1 MKININSK
9 MSMQISSLNKLHQK
23 KLFQKSKTNKLLLT
37 DFNKFSLFN
46 NNLKSTKR
54 KLCIN
59 SQQTYSNNSLKIQKN
74 INSLNI
80 KKKKPYII
88 NNKITNNNNII
99 KSIKNNTSKN
109 ENKHIVFN
117 NNSNSNKSL
126 KYNSVNNLI
135 GINISFNY
143 MNKNYSLNKIKPNYY
158 MPYYSTKNIKNNNK
172 INNNINIKEQYYH
185 KFFNE
190 SFNDVN
196 KENNSFNS
204 SSSKNKINKKNK
216 NVIVSPM
223 QNDFSKIIKSLKYKG
238 INSPKNKN
246 KKINNNFNK
255 KKKQLEIKN
264 TLSSNE
270 ENNNCNKTNLNN
282 SSNISGIG
290 KSLSCKNMK
299 LNHMTIKRYKN
310 NAVKNTYGNKN
321 IYKLLIKSFDKK
333 VNKLKDDY
341 NYNNEI
347 FDDDKLYDIINE
359 FFIKYCNIIEDQ
371 SQKELIVNIFYQ
383 MNNIINKKDKHILL
397 MQKEK
402 QNLIEKNKNYKKNNE
417 ELLEQNNLLINKCN
431 NLQKKID
438 MLNNDI
444 KLYSNEI
451 VNKKTKNSINDEEN
465 QSFTTSSYVNTEEL
479 ESIRF
484 FDKIKMKK
492 NSFTNIPEL
501 SFQKIKIE
509 ENKNDI
515 LQIKQK
521 NNSKNNSHKANN
533 VTKKDKNNNCN
544 IINKKYIYYNNSN
557 MQPKSKKILNIS
569 YKQKNN
575 STVNKRNIIIVNNK
589 QNNNGYLYIPDL
601 KKNSVKKK

>member
-1 MKININSK
+1 
-9 MSMQISSLNKLHQK
+9 MQNSSLNKLYQK

-46 NNLKSTKR
+46 NNLKSTNR

-59 SQQTYSNNSLKIQKN
+59 NQQTFSNNSLKNQKN
-74 INSLNI
+74 INNLNI
-80 KKKKPYII
+80 KKKEPYKI
-88 NNKITNNNNII
+88 NNKITNYNNSII

-109 ENKHIVFN
+109 ENKHIVYNNN

-143 MNKNYSLNKIKPNYY
+143 MNKNYSLNKIKPNFY
-158 MPYYSTKNIKNNNK
+158 MPYYSTKNLKNNNK

-204 SSSKNKINKKNK
+204 SSSKNKTNKKNN

-246 KKINNNFNK
+246 KKISNNFNK

-264 TLSSNE
+264 SLSSNE
-270 ENNNCNKTNLNN
+270 ENNNCNKTNINN

-299 LNHMTIKRYKN
+299 LNYMTIKRYKN
-310 NAVKNTYGNKN
+310 NPVKNTYENKN
-321 IYKLLIKSFDKK
+321 IFKLLIKSLDKK

-341 NYNNEI
+341 NYNNEF

-383 MNNIINKKDKHILL
+383 MNNIINKKDKYILL

-402 QNLIEKNKNYKKNNE
+402 QNLIEKNNNYKKNNE
-417 ELLEQNNLLINKCN
+417 ELLEQNNLLTNKCN

-451 VNKKTKNSINDEEN
+451 VNKKTENSINDEEN
-465 QSFTTSSYVNTEEL
+465 QSFTHSSYVNTEEL

-509 ENKNDI
+509 ENKNEI

-521 NNSKNNSHKANN
+521 NNAKTNSYKANN
-533 VTKKDKNNNCN
+533 ATKNDKNNNN
-544 IINKKYIYYNNSN
+544 INNKKYIYYNNSN
-557 MQPKSKKILNIS
+557 IQPKPKKILNIT

-601 KKNSVKKK
+601 KKNSFKKNKK

>member
-1 MKININSK
+1 
-9 MSMQISSLNKLHQK
+9 MQNSSLNKLYQK

-46 NNLKSTKR
+46 NNLKSTNR

-59 SQQTYSNNSLKIQKN
+59 NQQTYSNNSLKNQKN
-74 INSLNI
+74 INTLNI
-80 KKKKPYII
+80 KKKEPYKI
-88 NNKITNNNNII
+88 NNKITNYNNSII

-109 ENKHIVFN
+109 ENKHIVYNNN

-143 MNKNYSLNKIKPNYY
+143 MNKNYSLNKIKPNFY
-158 MPYYSTKNIKNNNK
+158 MPYYSTKNLKNNNK

-204 SSSKNKINKKNK
+204 SSSKNKINKKNN

-264 TLSSNE
+264 SLSSNE
-270 ENNNCNKTNLNN
+270 ENNNCNKTNINN
-282 SSNISGIG
+282 SSNISGFG

-299 LNHMTIKRYKN
+299 LNYMTIKRYKN
-310 NAVKNTYGNKN
+310 NPVKNTYENKN
-321 IYKLLIKSFDKK
+321 IFKLLIKSLDKK

-341 NYNNEI
+341 NYNNEF

-383 MNNIINKKDKHILL
+383 MNNIINKKDKYILL

-417 ELLEQNNLLINKCN
+417 ELLEQNNLLNNKCN

-451 VNKKTKNSINDEEN
+451 VNKKTENSINDEEN
-465 QSFTTSSYVNTEEL
+465 QSFTHSSYVNTEEL

-509 ENKNDI
+509 ENKNEI

-521 NNSKNNSHKANN
+521 NNAKTNSYKANN
-533 VTKKDKNNNCN
+533 VTKKDKNNNN
-544 IINKKYIYYNNSN
+544 INNKKYIYYNNSN
-557 MQPKSKKILNIS
+557 IQQKSKKILNIS

-601 KKNSVKKK
+601 KKNSFKKNKK